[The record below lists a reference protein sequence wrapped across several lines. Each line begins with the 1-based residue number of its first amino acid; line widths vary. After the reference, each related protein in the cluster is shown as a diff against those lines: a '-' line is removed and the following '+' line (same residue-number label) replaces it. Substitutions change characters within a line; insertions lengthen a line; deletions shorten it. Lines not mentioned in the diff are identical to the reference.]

1 MKNSISIG
9 ADMLLDQLIW
19 CATRYCIGRSSYVTT
34 YAEDYWRVI
43 HRNRNKFNPDR
54 LKFFA
59 RDIRA
64 YVSDVVGGYS
74 NVRVENAYND
84 RIVYDAYTLLTKHLG
99 AVAEVPRD
107 KRYVV
112 DCLSG
117 EVAEEPYMVSNHGI
131 YFNPTNHAYDLLPW
145 VRFANCI
152 DHQYEVTCEKDG
164 KIEKA
169 VCIQDP
175 DGTYTCV
182 DNWRRAANARYI
194 KDIKTI
200 EL

>member
-1 MKNSISIG
+1 
-9 ADMLLDQLIW
+9 MLLDQMIW

-43 HRNRNKFNPDR
+43 RRNRDKFNPDR

-64 YVSDVVGGYS
+64 YVSNVVGCCH

-84 RIVYDAYTLLTKHLG
+84 CIVYDAFTLLSKYLDG
-99 AVAEVPRD
+99 MAEAPHD
-107 KRYVV
+107 KKFTV
-112 DCLSG
+112 DCVSG
-117 EVAEEPYMVSNHGI
+117 EVAEENYNPNGYPV
-131 YFNPTNHAYDLLPW
+131 YFNHSERQHDLLPW
-145 VRFANCI
+145 VRLANCI
-152 DHQYEVTCEKDG
+152 DRQYEVTCEKDG

-194 KDIKTI
+194 KDINPI